1 MIENQD
7 IEFKSI
13 WKDEWLEWICG
24 FCNTTGR
31 NYLHWYR

>member
-7 IEFKSI
+7 VELKKI

-24 FCNTTGR
+24 FCNTTGGMM
-31 NYLHWYR
+31 YRSM

>member
-13 WKDEWLEWICG
+13 WKDDK
-24 FCNTTGR
+24 GR
-31 NYLHWYR
+31 VIGVNNAIKLVN